1 MKLNQILFSVVCLL
15 LTLASRPAL
24 AIGEDEYL
32 LGSGDVLRIHVY
44 GENDL
49 SLDTKLGEVGEI
61 TYPYLGQIMVKG
73 MSVAQLEQVLT
84 QGLKGDYLINPSVHV
99 SVLEYRPFY
108 IYGEVKHPGGYPY
121 QTNLTIERA
130 VAIAGGLTERASKN
144 SITVNRL
151 LNRQESTI
159 QVAMETEVYPDD
171 SIFVKDSFF

>member
-1 MKLNQILFSVVCLL
+1 MKQVRYLFIAVTLVVALL
-15 LTLASRPAL
+15 SQPAL
-24 AIGEDEYL
+24 AVGEEDYL

-49 SLDTKLGEVGEI
+49 SLDTKLGEGGEI

-73 MSVAQLEQVLT
+73 MTVAQLEQVLT

-108 IYGEVKHPGGYPY
+108 IYGEVKNPGGYPY

-151 LNRQESTI
+151 LNRQKSTI